1 MTEVYPNDS
10 DLLNILSDVETGV
23 EYIPTGT
30 APYYLH
36 FRKLLHR
43 LLLGCKRGNDLRLF
57 DEGGLSIGVKPG
69 KFWFGNSLVSF
80 TGASG
85 VTLADDK
92 GAVYV
97 YLDSSGTLVTNEYT
111 AFPDMSMDKHVRL
124 AVVTTS
130 GGDIT
135 SIVDSRD
142 HHSIA
147 MPGVAAGTSL
157 TIVNHTANATLTENQ
172 SGMVHT
178 NRGATGMI
186 TLTLPANPTEGITFR
201 FAVQA
206 VQSLAVDPGAATI
219 RDDCGQTAGK
229 YKWANAIGE
238 CIEFVADSNGDW
250 LTISKRGTWLQ
261 EV

>member
-1 MTEVYPNDS
+1 MAETYPTDN

-43 LLLGCKRGNDLRLF
+43 LLLACRRGNDLRVF
-57 DEGGLSIGVKPG
+57 DESGLSIGVKSG
-69 KFWFGNSLVSF
+69 KYWVGDSLVSF
-80 TGASG
+80 AGSSG
-85 VTLADDK
+85 VTLADDTA
-92 GAVYV
+92 AVYL
-97 YLDSSGTLVTNEYT
+97 YLDSSGTLVTNEY
-111 AFPDMSMDKHVRL
+111 ASWPDMAMDRHVRL

-130 GGDIT
+130 SGDIT
-135 SIVDSRD
+135 SIADMRD

-147 MPGVAAGTSL
+147 MPGVGAGASI
-157 TIVNHTANATLTENQ
+157 TIVNHTADATLTEGQ

-186 TLTLPANPTEGITFR
+186 TLTLPANATEGITFR

-219 RDDCGQTAGK
+219 RDDCGQTADK

-238 CIEFVADSNGDW
+238 CIEFVADSNGNW
-250 LTISKRGTWLQ
+250 ITISKRGTWLE

>member
-1 MTEVYPNDS
+1 MSEVYPGDNE
-10 DLLNILSDVETGV
+10 LLNILSDVETGV

-43 LLLGCKRGNDLRLF
+43 LLLSCRRGNDLRLF
-57 DEGGLSIGVKPG
+57 DEGGLSIGVKPV
-69 KFWFGNSLVSF
+69 KYWVGNSLISYA
-80 TGASG
+80 GASG

-92 GAVYV
+92 AAVYV
-97 YLDSSGTLVTNEYT
+97 YLDSSGTLVTNEYA
-111 AFPDMSMDKHVRL
+111 AFPDMSLDKHVRL

-130 GGDIT
+130 NGDIT
-135 SIVDSRD
+135 SISDARD

-147 MPGVAAGTSL
+147 MPGVGSGASL
-157 TIVNHTANATLTENQ
+157 TIVNHTADATLTEGQ

-178 NRGATGMI
+178 NRGATGMV

-201 FAVQA
+201 FAVQE
-206 VQSLAVDPGAATI
+206 VQSLVVDPGTATI
-219 RDDCGQTAGK
+219 RDDSGQTAGK
-229 YKWANAIGE
+229 HKWANAIGE